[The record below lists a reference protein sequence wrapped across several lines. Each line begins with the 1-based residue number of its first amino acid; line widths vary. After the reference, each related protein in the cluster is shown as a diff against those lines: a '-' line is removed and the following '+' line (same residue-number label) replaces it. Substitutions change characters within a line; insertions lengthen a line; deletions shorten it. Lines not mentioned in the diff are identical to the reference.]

1 MFVPLE
7 DEKVDGNS
15 EEQHHGSYSKAKAE
29 QECSQPFVQFQI
41 AVNWSHIRLPL
52 GHGLTAGRHR
62 LDAALAVWR
71 KGRNASL
78 LGMQQEPHKIE
89 RIHAVARPT
98 IIHAVF

>member
-7 DEKVDGNS
+7 HEKVDSNS
-15 EEQHHGSYSKAKAE
+15 EEQHQGSGGNANPE
-29 QECSQPFVQFQI
+29 EECSQPFVQLQI

-52 GHGLTAGRHR
+52 RLELAAGLLR

-71 KGRNASL
+71 KGRNAGL

-89 RIHAVARPT
+89 RIHGGWPGR
-98 IIHAVF
+98 